1 MALIRPDGSPASD
14 QEAPKIEFPCPD
26 YPIKVV
32 GEACENYDQIVVD
45 IVRVH
50 ADDCDFERIRVQE
63 SSKGRFRSVTLY
75 IIATGPDQLE
85 KIHQDL
91 RAHPSVKMVI

>member
-1 MALIRPDGSPASD
+1 MTQSDSPQNGQKD
-14 QEAPKIEFPCPD
+14 APKIEFPCPD

-32 GEACENYDQIVVD
+32 GTAIDNYERVIVD

-63 SSKGRFRSVTLY
+63 SSNGRFRSVTLY
-75 IIATGPDQLE
+75 ITATGEDQLMN
-85 KIHQDL
+85 IHKDL
-91 RAHPSVKMVI
+91 TAHSAVKMVI